1 MMMNS
6 QVFTAAPAQRAK
18 SLQTGAA
25 EAMTPQQLA
34 FFRDLLDTKRAS
46 LLRAAHETMS
56 HLQEYEPTPDV
67 SDRAS
72 LEEDHFLECRIR
84 DRERKHLH
92 AIDEA
97 LVRIQNGSYGI
108 CEETGEMIEI
118 ARLLVR
124 PTATLSIEA
133 QEQQESTRKKQ
144 PMKHRS

>member
-1 MMMNS
+1 MMNS
-6 QVFTAAPAQRAK
+6 QALTTAPAQRAK
-18 SLQTGAA
+18 SLPVRAV
-25 EAMTPQQLA
+25 EAMSPQQLA
-34 FFRDLLDTKRAS
+34 FFRNLLDAKRAS

-56 HLQEYEPTPDV
+56 HLQEFEPTSDV

-72 LEEDHFLECRIR
+72 LEEDHFLEFRVR

-97 LVRIQNGSYGI
+97 LARIQDGSYGI
-108 CEETGEMIEI
+108 CEQTGEMIGI

-133 QEQQESTRKKQ
+133 QEQQELTRKMQ
-144 PMKHRS
+144 PLKHRS

>member
-6 QVFTAAPAQRAK
+6 QAFAAAPVQRGK
-18 SLQTGAA
+18 SSPVGEV
-25 EAMTPQQLA
+25 EAMSPPQLA
-34 FFRDLLDTKRAS
+34 FFRELLLAERAS
-46 LLRAAHETMS
+46 LLRAAHETLS
-56 HLQEYEPTPDV
+56 HLQEFEATSDV

-72 LEEDHFLECRIR
+72 LEEDHFLEFRIR

-97 LVRIQNGSYGI
+97 LVRIQDGSYGI
-108 CEETGEMIEI
+108 CEETGEMIGI

-133 QEQQESTRKKQ
+133 QEHQESIQ
-144 PMKHRS
+144 GMLPVKHRS